1 MNMSKALVAPFLAL
15 ALIAFAGEP
24 QDPKPAG
31 LTLTITL
38 DKAKAQ
44 VGDDLQAE
52 VKLENTSGKD
62 QEVTALVFEE
72 RSVSLHVKATWNG
85 KVKEYDL
92 AVVRP
97 DPHVALR
104 LPLGKVTLANGKSL
118 SLVHRFPALAAGAI
132 EVNAVY
138 GSGADAIKSAA
149 VKSEIGGTSLV
160 AVLDTTSGTIQI
172 DLDHENAPANVSNFV
187 TLAKARFYNDM
198 VFHRVVRGSWVQT
211 GCPYDLGIGG
221 PGYALKAEPSDTAL
235 HDEGTVSMSGF
246 DKSGYT
252 GSQFFICL
260 SKLPSLDK
268 RFTIIGK
275 VTTAGLETVKSI
287 GRAEVDKNT
296 DRPKTDIKI
305 NKVTVSPK

>member
-1 MNMSKALVAPFLAL
+1 MPKALVAPFLAL
-15 ALIAFAGEP
+15 ALVALARES
-24 QDPKPAG
+24 QDPPKPSG

-38 DKAKAQ
+38 DKDKVQ
-44 VGDDLQAE
+44 VGDDFQAE
-52 VKLENTSGKD
+52 IKLDNQSGKE
-62 QEVTALVFEE
+62 QEVTALQFEE
-72 RSVSLHVKATWNG
+72 RSVSLHIKATWNG

-97 DPHVALR
+97 DPQVALR
-104 LPLGKVTLANGKSL
+104 LPLPKVTLASGKSL
-118 SLVHRFPALAAGAI
+118 SLVHRFPALAAGPI

-138 GSGADAIKSAA
+138 GTGADAIKSAA
-149 VKSEIGGTSLV
+149 VKAEAAGTSLV
-160 AVLDTTSGTIQI
+160 AILDTTSGAVQM

-198 VFHRVVRGSWVQT
+198 IFHRVVRGSWIQT
-211 GCPYDLGIGG
+211 GCPYGLGIGG
-221 PGYALKAEPSDTAL
+221 PGYALKAEPTDTAV

-246 DKSGYT
+246 DRTGYT

-260 SKLPSLDK
+260 GKLPSLDK
-268 RFTIIGK
+268 RFTVIGK
-275 VTTAGLETVKSI
+275 VNAAGLEAVKGI